1 MALPRSIWKGAVS
14 FGLVTIPIGLYSAV
28 ERDDLSF
35 HLLDERD
42 FARVHNKRVNERTGD
57 EVPWDNIVKGYEL
70 EDGRW
75 VTLTDEDFRSANV
88 KASSTID
95 VLGAVCREDVPMQ
108 YFDSPYYLAPE
119 KVGIK
124 PYALFREALRRAD
137 RVAIA
142 QFVFRT
148 RQRLCILVPEG
159 DALLLDV
166 IRYPYEIRSAEQLD
180 LPASNIDDLGVTD
193 AEVSLAEQLV
203 QTIQTD
209 WNPEQ
214 YKDTYRDD
222 LLALIKR
229 KAEGEAVEAP
239 PEAPMPGKVV
249 DIAELLKRSVEEAR
263 RAKASG
269 EG

>member
-1 MALPRSIWKGAVS
+1 MPRSIWKGAVS
-14 FGLVTIPIGLYSAV
+14 FGLVTIPVGLYSAV
-28 ERDDLSF
+28 ERDELSF
-35 HLLDERD
+35 HMLDGRD
-42 FARVHNKRVNERTGD
+42 FSRVHNKRVNETTGD

-70 EDGRW
+70 DDGRY

-88 KASSTID
+88 KATSTID
-95 VLGAVCREDVPMQ
+95 VIGAVCREDVPMQ
-108 YFDSPYYLAPE
+108 YFDTPYYLVPE
-119 KVGIK
+119 KVGVK

-148 RQRLCILVPEG
+148 RQKLAILVPEG

-166 IRYPYEIRSAEQLD
+166 VRYPYEIRGMEQLELPSSD
-180 LPASNIDDLGVTD
+180 LDSLGVTE
-193 AEVSLAEQLV
+193 AEIQLAEQLV
-203 QTIQTD
+203 STIETE
-209 WNPEQ
+209 WKPEQ
-214 YKDTYRDD
+214 YRDTYRED
-222 LLALIKR
+222 LLDLIRR

-239 PEAPMPGKVV
+239 PEAPAPGKVV